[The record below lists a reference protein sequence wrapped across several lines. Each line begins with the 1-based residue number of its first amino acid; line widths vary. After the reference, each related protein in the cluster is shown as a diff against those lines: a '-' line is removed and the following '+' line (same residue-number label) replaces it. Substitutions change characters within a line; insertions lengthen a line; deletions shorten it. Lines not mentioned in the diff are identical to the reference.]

1 MQLVIWH
8 NTSHSLVPRPPLCYY
23 AVLVVSWE
31 SECTL
36 VLNLPMKTRAVCCPC
51 DGGAWGRSMQVWRE
65 KERGKL

>member
-8 NTSHSLVPRPPLCYY
+8 NTSHSLVPRPPLYYY

-36 VLNLPMKTRAVCCPC
+36 VLNLPMKTRAVCCP
-51 DGGAWGRSMQVWRE
+51 
-65 KERGKL
+65 